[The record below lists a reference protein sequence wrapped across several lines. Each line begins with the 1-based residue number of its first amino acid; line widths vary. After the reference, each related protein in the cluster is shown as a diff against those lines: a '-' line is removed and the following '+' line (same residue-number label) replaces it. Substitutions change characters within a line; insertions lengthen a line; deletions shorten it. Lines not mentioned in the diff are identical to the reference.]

1 MAATTPSPR
10 VVQVLTQ
17 AHGGPV
23 DHAVDVAVGL
33 AARGVDSH
41 VVGPAGPGTARAVD
55 AGVVWHEVAA
65 SSKRD
70 LRGLVRLARRLH
82 RLEPDVLHLQDRRA
96 GWVGR
101 LVAPALRRT
110 RVVYTLH
117 GVPDSLSDRVAGNL
131 RVAPRR
137 RRDALYY
144 LHGER
149 WVTRWSG
156 AQVVSPSAAVAAY
169 AVEHVGLPPGRV
181 HVVANGVDPLR
192 FRPGPAAP
200 GAPDAEP
207 DTQPDTQPDTHR
219 DAGLVVAWIGS
230 LEPVKGLDVLVDA
243 LARVDGVQVLLAG
256 DGPQRAHLEARLA
269 AAGLEGRVEVLG
281 RVADPTTVL
290 GRAGALVLTSL
301 AESCPLVL
309 LQAMASALPVVAT
322 TVGGVA
328 EVVREGRDG
337 LLVAP
342 GEPADLA
349 AALAALRD
357 DPDRRVRMGATAR
370 QRVQAAYT
378 IDHCLDG
385 LGAVYAGCRP
395 GRDAGVVACAC

>member
-1 MAATTPSPR
+1 MAATTAPPR

-17 AHGGPV
+17 THGGPV

-33 AARGVDSH
+33 AARGHDSH

-101 LVAPALRRT
+101 VLAPVLRRT

-117 GVPDSLSDRVAGNL
+117 GVPDSLSDRVGGNL
-131 RVAPRR
+131 RVAPTR

-156 AQVVSPSAAVAAY
+156 AEVVSPSAAVAAY
-169 AVEHVGLPPGRV
+169 AVEHVGLAPGRV

-192 FRPGPAAP
+192 FRPGPTVDPDPDAGPDAGP
-200 GAPDAEP
+200 GAGPDV
-207 DTQPDTQPDTHR
+207 
-219 DAGLVVAWIGS
+219 GLVVAWIGS

-243 LARVDGVQVLLAG
+243 LERVDGVRVLLAG

-269 AAGLEGRVEVLG
+269 DAGLGGRVEVLG

-309 LQAMASALPVVAT
+309 LQAMASGLPVVAT

-342 GEPADLA
+342 GEAADLA

-357 DPDRRVRMGATAR
+357 DPDRRVRMGRAAR
-370 QRVQAAYT
+370 QRVRAAYT
-378 IDHCLDG
+378 LDHCLDG
-385 LGAVYAGCRP
+385 LEAVYAGSRP
-395 GRDAGVVACAC
+395 GRGAEVVPCVC